1 MSSTTLFSRT
11 AANTIPSPAPQVHK
25 FPRPIHIPRFSLD
38 PAPITLEEDGY
49 EQVFRN
55 GLGQEISRLTSR
67 FVMTCETCGMKK
79 GIMNAADAL
88 RHSTQ
93 CRKANGD
100 QIPTVPYRTHRPA
113 VEYRSI
119 PEMWTVECKDC
130 ENAGVYRCGMP
141 TLYDT
146 QQEALTAAAA
156 HARLNLIAA
165 DEETTKISPDGEGI
179 IRKYTGRP

>member
-1 MSSTTLFSRT
+1 MSSTKLFSRT
-11 AANTIPSPAPQVHK
+11 AANTIPYPAPQVHK

-49 EQVFRN
+49 EQTFRN
-55 GLGQEISRLTSR
+55 GLGQEVSRLTSR
-67 FVMTCETCGMKK
+67 FVMTHPPPPPP
-79 GIMNAADAL
+79 L

-113 VEYRSI
+113 VEYKTL

-179 IRKYTGRP
+179 IRKFTGRP